1 MHYLKLLPLLFFTIL
16 MTACNSNDDEM
27 NLPISEGL
35 QGTWT
40 LKETKYFMSS
50 KEYENGQFVYIF
62 TPDKVIVNS
71 TSDNTPLLPI
81 GTYSYTYDKESNNF
95 TIDGIKYGLRLE
107 GLKMIIVEPGAERDA
122 GGFFYFVKIK

>member
-40 LKETKYFMSS
+40 LKEAKYFMNS
-50 KEYENGQFVYIF
+50 KEYKNGQIVYIF

-71 TSDNTPLLPI
+71 TIDEPLLLPQ
-81 GTYSYTYDKESNNF
+81 GTYSYTYDKESNIF
-95 TIDGIKYGLRLE
+95 TINDIRYGLRLE
-107 GLKMIIVEPGAERDA
+107 GLKMIIVQPGAERDA
-122 GGFFYFVKIK
+122 GGFFHFVKIK

>member
-40 LKETKYFMSS
+40 LKEAKYFMSS

-81 GTYSYTYDKESNNF
+81 GTYSYTYDKESLRA
-95 TIDGIKYGLRLE
+95 TILHSFL
-107 GLKMIIVEPGAERDA
+107 
-122 GGFFYFVKIK
+122 

>member
-40 LKETKYFMSS
+40 LKEAKYFMSS
-50 KEYENGQFVYIF
+50 KE
-62 TPDKVIVNS
+62 
-71 TSDNTPLLPI
+71 
-81 GTYSYTYDKESNNF
+81 SYRH
-95 TIDGIKYGLRLE
+95 L
-107 GLKMIIVEPGAERDA
+107 
-122 GGFFYFVKIK
+122 